1 MSTAMRVPDNGPSRS
16 TRSAISAALPDQVGA
31 PLRDG
36 HDGGVAVARRYRR
49 HDARVDDAYAAHA
62 AHAQVRVDDRPVVDA
77 DAAGAGLVVVAVGAL
92 AHEPLDVGPR
102 ADLRSR

>member
-16 TRSAISAALPDQVGA
+16 TRSAISAALPNQVGG

-49 HDARVDDAYAAHA
+49 HDARVDDAHAAHA
-62 AHAQVRVDDRPVVDA
+62 AHAQGRVDDRPGVDA
-77 DAAGAGLVVVAVGAL
+77 DAAGAGLGGVAVGTPPP
-92 AHEPLDVGPR
+92 EPPHGG
-102 ADLRSR
+102 